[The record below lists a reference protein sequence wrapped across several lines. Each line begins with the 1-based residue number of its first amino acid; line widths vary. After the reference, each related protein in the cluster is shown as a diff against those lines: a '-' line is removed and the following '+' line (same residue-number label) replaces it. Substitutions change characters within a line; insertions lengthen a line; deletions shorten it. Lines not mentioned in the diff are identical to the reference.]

1 MKSKVKK
8 FFSEIF
14 VNTYDYPFIIGF
26 LEANGIYGVVP
37 SLNKKDNRT
46 CVNYEMFKD
55 WWKKNCAQKQP
66 KDADER
72 VNEAKNG
79 IRSEENTRNGKIE
92 HIVVLGDKSYAIN
105 IAEVLD
111 DFVKYNTEQ
120 AERSIFVQPHFKDF
134 RYFIRKHII
143 FDILDR

>member
-1 MKSKVKK
+1 MKAKVKK

-14 VNTYDYPFIIGF
+14 VKTYDYPFIVGF
-26 LEANGIYGVVP
+26 LEANGIYGIVP
-37 SLNKKDNRT
+37 SLKQKDNRI
-46 CVNYEMFKD
+46 CVDYEMFKD
-55 WWKKNCAQKQP
+55 WWKQNCAQKQP

-79 IRSEENTRNGKIE
+79 IRLEENTRNGKIE

-120 AERSIFVQPHFKDF
+120 AERSIFVQPHFKDL

-143 FDILDR
+143 FDI

>member
-26 LEANGIYGVVP
+26 LEANGIEGIVP
-37 SLNKKDNRT
+37 SLKQESGRT
-46 CVNYEMFKD
+46 RINYEMFKK
-55 WWKKNCAQKQP
+55 WWKQNCTEKQQ
-66 KDADER
+66 KDAAAS
-72 VNEAKNG
+72 VNEA
-79 IRSEENTRNGKIE
+79 NTDNVNIE
-92 HIVVLGDKSYAIN
+92 YIIARGDKSYAIN

-120 AERSIFVQPHFKDF
+120 AERFIFERPHFKGLE
-134 RYFIRKHII
+134 YFIRKHIVS
-143 FDILDR
+143 DILD

>member
-1 MKSKVKK
+1 MESKVKK

-37 SLNKKDNRT
+37 SLKKKENRT
-46 CVNYEMFKD
+46 CVNYEMFKE
-55 WWKKNCAQKQP
+55 WWKQNCAQKHP

-105 IAEVLD
+105 IAEVMD

-120 AERSIFVQPHFKDF
+120 AERSIFVKPHFKDF

-143 FDILDR
+143 SDILDR